1 MDDEVRRRA
10 LGAELVV
17 VEAVAVI
24 LEGVGE
30 VECLGE
36 LGLEEAT
43 GAEARLHHQQPR
55 WALGVAG

>member
-1 MDDEVRRRA
+1 MRRRA
-10 LGAELVV
+10 LGAELAM
-17 VEAVAVI
+17 VEAVAAL

-30 VECLGE
+30 VECLDE
-36 LGLEEAT
+36 LGLEEAS